1 MANHRPGIVALLLFF
16 TAAIPANA
24 QRAAGFRPSPAIFS
38 HLFETEMSRSLRGSA
53 AQSWPSGIRHRRAN
67 QTCQGCEDRPGSVH
81 LIVDS
86 ALLTDAWIVN
96 HQYHPEDPR
105 LADSAAIADFWYDGV
120 HRRILSRS
128 AAFHEVD
135 DPADVRLGR
144 APGRYPNEPNFDAVL
159 PEGTTVGQ
167 VGFDSWRPDGFGSYF
182 AAMQGT
188 VGLGGTGYLVL
199 ATATGRA
206 GVTRTGSQFDA
217 EDLVRHVRLHPS
229 GQFEVGFETPVDAP
243 PDPLLL
249 VHGAAGVE
257 GALRVNGPLSIQGP
271 MSVGSVGGNVPHACS
286 LRSAKSRSRAVSA
299 SCGPSE
305 IAVSGGGTCEG
316 GNLKGSRPLQSAA
329 TPDGWEVSCSDN
341 GWQTAFVICC
351 SQ

>member
-1 MANHRPGIVALLLFF
+1 MTKYRPGIVALLLL
-16 TAAIPANA
+16 AVA
-24 QRAAGFRPSPAIFS
+24 SPAVAQKAASFRASPALFS
-38 HLFETEMSRSLRGSA
+38 HLFETDMSGALRGSVL
-53 AQSWPSGIRHRRAN
+53 QSWPSGIRHRRVN
-67 QTCQGCEDRPGSVH
+67 QTCSGCEERPGSVH
-81 LIVDS
+81 LIADS
-86 ALLTDAWIVN
+86 SLLTDDWIVN
-96 HQYHPEDPR
+96 HQYHPENPR
-105 LADSAAIADFWYDGV
+105 FGDNAAIADFWYDGV

-144 APGRYPNEPNFDAVL
+144 APGHYPNEPAFDALL

-167 VGFDSWRPDGFGSYF
+167 VGFDTWKPDGFGSYF

-188 VGLGGTGYLVL
+188 VGTDGTGYLVL

-206 GVTRTGSQFDA
+206 GVTRTGSQFEP

-229 GQFEVGFETPVDAP
+229 GQLEVGFETPKDAQ

-249 VHGAAGVE
+249 VRGAAGVE
-257 GALRVNGPLSIQGP
+257 GSMKVGGAMQVQGP
-271 MSVGSVGGNVPHACS
+271 MSIGSEGGNVPHACS
-286 LRSAKSRSRAVSA
+286 LRDAKSRSRTVSVA
-299 SCGPSE
+299 CGPSE
-305 IAVSGGGTCEG
+305 IAVSGGGTCEE
-316 GNLKGSRPLQSAA
+316 GNMKGSRPLQSS
-329 TPDGWEVSCSDN
+329 TKPDGWEVSCSDN